1 MSVLEKTTI
10 VPLEAIARTL
20 REDPAYAREGHNAR
34 SLVHAPDLRVV
45 LVAIRA
51 GATMAAH
58 QAAHT
63 VTVHLLSGAL
73 RLQVP
78 GATLDLD
85 EGQLLRLEAG
95 LPHDVL
101 AKADSAFVLTLGH
114 GTAGS
119 PGAAT
124 PEAS

>member
-1 MSVLEKTTI
+1 MSALEKTTI
-10 VPLEAIARTL
+10 APLEAIARTL
-20 REDPAYAREGHNAR
+20 RADPAYTREGHTAR

-51 GATMAAH
+51 GATMATH

-63 VTVHLLSGAL
+63 VTVHLVSGAL

-78 GATLDLD
+78 GATLELA
-85 EGQLLRLEAG
+85 EGQLLQLEAG

-101 AKADSAFVLTLGH
+101 ARADSAFVLTLGH
-114 GTAGS
+114 AIASSS
-119 PGAAT
+119 PAAT
-124 PEAS
+124 PGAS